1 MYMPWNA
8 PTWLLNEHTSRLR
21 TGLAIAGAGT
31 VIVAFMG
38 DSWPEWL
45 SLIVA
50 GVFIAVGYTMIIV
63 TLNNYQKIVQRL
75 QIEQNLNVMSP
86 NGDFSDG
93 DFANNLGGRIYCSYL
108 ACSRFESSGCASTSR
123 RTTSVISSWK
133 WIDQDIVIK

>member
-1 MYMPWNA
+1 MTQNNKPDSNVYALERTHMA
-8 PTWLLNEHTSRLR
+8 AERTYFSVLR

-38 DSWPEWL
+38 NSWPEWL

-75 QIEQNLNVMSP
+75 QIERNLNVMSP
-86 NGDFSDG
+86 KM
-93 DFANNLGGRIYCSYL
+93 
-108 ACSRFESSGCASTSR
+108 
-123 RTTSVISSWK
+123 VIFLTA
-133 WIDQDIVIK
+133 ILQITLVVVFILFVFGLFTI